1 MRQKRDTRSTGSG
14 CTLGRREFLKLAGA
28 GIFVFFTVGDLPFG
42 PDEVDARELPS
53 DFNAFLKI
61 GEDGR
66 VSCYTGK
73 IEMGQGVV
81 TSLAMML
88 ADELDVALERVDM
101 VMGDTDLCPW
111 DRGTFGSLTTRA
123 FGPHLRMA
131 AAEARAVLLELAAER
146 LNVPVAKLATANGSV
161 FQKDKS
167 GNSVSYAELTQG
179 KRIERNAPSGV
190 SVKDPS
196 EFKIMHTSKLRRDS
210 YEKVTGKAQYAG
222 DFQLPG
228 MLYAYILRPP
238 AHGAKLLSVDTSE
251 AETMGGVLVVRDGDL
266 VAVLHVRPDVA
277 EAGLRTVK
285 AEYERRDMDVN
296 HETIFEHLVQVAPA
310 GETLERGGDLTSG
323 KDAAAHHAE
332 TTYLD
337 GYVAHAPIEPHTAT
351 VQIEGDRVTVWPSS
365 QTPFRA
371 QEEVAQALGVSP
383 ENVHVVSPFLGG
395 GFGGKTRNL
404 QVVEAARLAKITGKP
419 VQVAWSRSDEFFHD
433 SFRPAA
439 VVNVHSGVS
448 GDGRLSYWDYGVYFA
463 GDRGAPHFYDIPHH
477 ATTMYGGLWGV
488 PSGVHPFAVG
498 AWRAPANNTNTFAR
512 ESQLDIMAATIGMD
526 PLEFRLRNLKDEK
539 MKRVLRAA
547 ADKFGWESA
556 PAPSKQGR
564 GMACGTDAGTYVATM
579 AQVEVDEETGVV
591 TVKRVVCAQDMGLC
605 VNPEGATIQMEG
617 CITMGLG
624 YALTE
629 ELHFAGGDV
638 QDRNFDTYE
647 LPRFSW
653 VPEIETV
660 IIEAVEDAPQGGGEP
675 AIITMGAVIANAIFD
690 ACGARVLQLPM
701 TPERVQAAQAEST

>member
-1 MRQKRDTRSTGSG
+1 MSSNRESRRNDSG
-14 CTLGRREFLKLAGA
+14 CTLGRRDFLKLAGA

-42 PDEVDARELPS
+42 PAEADARELPS

-73 IEMGQGVV
+73 IEMGQGIV

-88 ADELDVALERVDM
+88 ADELDVALESVDM
-101 VMGDTDLCPW
+101 VMGDTELCPW
-111 DRGTFGSLTTRA
+111 DRGTFGSLSTRA

-146 LNVPVAKLATANGSV
+146 LGVPAAELATADGAV
-161 FQKDKS
+161 FRKDKP
-167 GNSVSYAELTQG
+167 GNRVGYAELTRG
-179 KRIERNAPSGV
+179 RRIERTAPSGV
-190 SVKDPS
+190 SVKES
-196 EFKIMHTSKLRRDS
+196 SAFKIMHTPKLRRDS

-222 DFQLPG
+222 DIQLPG
-228 MLYAYILRPP
+228 MLYASILRPP
-238 AHGAKLLSVDTSE
+238 AHGAKLLSVDSTE
-251 AETMGGVLVVRDGDL
+251 AEAVDGVRVVRDGDL
-266 VAVLHVRPDVA
+266 VAVLHARPDVA
-277 EAGLRTVK
+277 EAALRTAK
-285 AEYERRDMDVN
+285 AEYERRDMDVD
-296 HETIFEHLVQVAPA
+296 HETIFDHLVQVAPA
-310 GETLERGGDLTSG
+310 GDTLEQGGDLAVG
-323 KDAAAHHAE
+323 EEAAAHHAE

-371 QEEVAQALGVSP
+371 QEEVAQALGMPS
-383 ENVHVVSPFLGG
+383 ENVHIISPFLGG

-404 QVVEAARLAKITGKP
+404 QVVEAARLAKIASAP

-439 VVNVHSGVS
+439 VVTVRSGATEE
-448 GDGRLSYWDYGVYFA
+448 GRLAYWDYGVYFA

-488 PSGVHPFAVG
+488 PDGVHPFAVG

-512 ESQLDIMAATIGMD
+512 ESQMDIMAAQVGVD

-539 MKRVLRAA
+539 MKRVLHAA
-547 ADKFGWESA
+547 ADKFGWKSA
-556 PAPSKQGR
+556 PAPSRQGR
-564 GMACGTDAGTYVATM
+564 GIACGTDAGTYVATI
-579 AQVEVDEETGVV
+579 AELELDEDTGGV
-591 TVKRVVCAQDMGLC
+591 TVKRIVCAQDMGLC
-605 VNPEGATIQMEG
+605 VNPEGAIIQMEG

-629 ELHFAGGDV
+629 EVHFSGGEV
-638 QDRNFDTYE
+638 LDRNFDTYE

-660 IIEAVEDAPQGGGEP
+660 IVEALEDPPQGGGEP
-675 AIITMGAVIANAIFD
+675 AIITMGGAIANAIFD

-701 TPERVQAAQAEST
+701 TPARVKAALAEAT